1 MASAKLESGEVDVM
15 DSAVFVERRACL
27 AERMGDGLILLP
39 GNELSSMN
47 YAENHY
53 GFRQDG
59 SFRYYFGLNLPGLAG
74 ILDANSGEATLFG
87 HEPTLDDVVWTGP
100 QPSFQDLAASVGVT
114 RTASPV
120 SIDSHLRD
128 AVSAGRSIHFLPQYR
143 PENRLSLE
151 SLLDIPAAN
160 VDERTSRDLMEAV
173 IAQRIVKSEAE
184 IAEMERAIE
193 VSRDMHLL
201 AMRTIRPGLCEREVA
216 GRVQGEALAAGGD
229 IAFPIIFSVR
239 GEVLHNHSWVNRMEA
254 GDLVVHD
261 SGAVTDSGYC
271 SDVTRTIPVS
281 GRFDARQ
288 RAVYEAVLGAQL
300 AAIEAMKPG
309 IPFLDVHL
317 VAAREIASALTD
329 IGLMKG
335 NPADAVENGAH
346 ALFMP
351 HGLGHMIGMDV
362 HDGEAIDENLVGYG
376 DGFER
381 SEQFGLS
388 SLRLA
393 RPLAPG
399 WVVTVEPG
407 AYFIPELIGRWRAA
421 GTCVEFIDYDKL
433 ESWEGLGG
441 VRIEDDVLVTD
452 AGQRVLG
459 PPIPKHPD
467 DVESVMA
474 EAMDRRP

>member
-1 MASAKLESGEVDVM
+1 MASAELESEEVTVM
-15 DSAVFVERRACL
+15 DRAVFADRRANL

-39 GNELSSMN
+39 GNELSPMN

-59 SFRYYFGLNLPGLAG
+59 SFRYYFGLNLPALAG
-74 ILDANSGEATLFG
+74 ILDANTGEATLFG
-87 HEPTLDDVVWTGP
+87 HEPTIDDVVWTGP
-100 QPSFQDLAASVGVT
+100 QPSFQDLAASVGV
-114 RTASPV
+114 RNTASPA
-120 SIDSHLRD
+120 SLASHLEG
-128 AVSAGRSIHFLPQYR
+128 AMSAGRSIHYLPQYR
-143 PENRLSLE
+143 PENRLSFE
-151 SLLDIPAAN
+151 SLLKVPAAA
-160 VDERTSRDLMEAV
+160 VHDRASRDLMEAV
-173 IAQRIVKSEAE
+173 IAQRLVKSDAE
-184 IAEMERAIE
+184 VAEMERAIE
-193 VSRDMHLL
+193 VSREMHLL
-201 AMRTIRPGLCEREVA
+201 AMRTVRPGLWEREVA
-216 GRVQGEALAAGGD
+216 GRVRGEALAAGAD
-229 IAFPIIFSVR
+229 IAFPIIFSVH
-239 GEVLHNHSWVNRMEA
+239 GEVLHNHSWVNRMED

-261 SGAVTDSGYC
+261 SGAVTDTGYC
-271 SDVTRTIPVS
+271 SDVTRTLPVS

-288 RAVYEAVLGAQL
+288 RVVYEAVLGAQL
-300 AAIEAMKPG
+300 AAIEAMMPG
-309 IPFLDVHL
+309 VPFRDVHL

-335 NPADAVENGAH
+335 DPAEAVENGAH

-351 HGLGHMIGMDV
+351 HGLGHMIGVDV

-381 SEQFGLS
+381 SKQFGLS

-407 AYFIPELIGRWRAA
+407 TYFIPELIQRWRAA
-421 GTCVEFIDYDKL
+421 GTCAEFIDYDKL

-452 AGQRVLG
+452 QAHRVLG

-467 DVESVMA
+467 DVETVMA
-474 EAMDRRP
+474 EANDRRS